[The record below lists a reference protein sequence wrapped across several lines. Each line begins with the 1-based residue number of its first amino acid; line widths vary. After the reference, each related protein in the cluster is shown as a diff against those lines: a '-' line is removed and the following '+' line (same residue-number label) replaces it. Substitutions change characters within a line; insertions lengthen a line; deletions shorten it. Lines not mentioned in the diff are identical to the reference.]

1 MERIKLR
8 PSAASRWMAC
18 PASVHLSVGIPD
30 SPSGEA
36 AQIGTAIHALAETC
50 WQTED
55 DPRNYIDKLV
65 EGIRI
70 TEQNAEFA
78 QLHLDTIKRL
88 EKDLGRVLVEQ
99 HGTVLN
105 TMDIELAGTC
115 DVVGYSVKDSI
126 IEIVDLKTGRN
137 YVDADSPQLKI
148 YALAMMKALGDFQT
162 IRLTIVQPQV
172 GANRTHEMSLY
183 DLHSWRDNE
192 LMPRIADISEMN
204 AYPTPSRDACKYCP
218 AKLHCPALR
227 EKAYE
232 LPIVPTKELS
242 ADEIATWLE
251 QGELV
256 EAFYEE
262 LKKVATKRLE
272 DGAAVPG
279 WNLVPKR
286 AIRKWKAD
294 IDTIG
299 IRDLPIATHLLYK
312 NELITPA
319 QAEKLLSKADKHL
332 LDDLTEKVSSGLTL
346 ARVSESSDI

>member
-1 MERIKLR
+1 L
-8 PSAASRWMAC
+8 
-18 PASVHLSVGIPD
+18 
-30 SPSGEA
+30 
-36 AQIGTAIHALAETC
+36 C

-55 DPRNYIDKLV
+55 DPKNYVNKMI
-65 EGIRI
+65 EGIVI

-88 EKDLGRVLVEQ
+88 ETELGRVLVEQ

-105 TMDIELAGTC
+105 TMQVSLSGTC

-148 YALAMMKALGDFQT
+148 YALAMMRELGDFNT

-183 DLHSWRDNE
+183 ELLQWRDNE
-192 LMPRIADISEMN
+192 LIKAVNEIVTMN

-218 AKLHCPALR
+218 AKLVCPALR

-232 LPIVPTKELS
+232 LPLAPTKELS
-242 ADEIATWLE
+242 ESEIATWLE

-262 LKKVATKRLE
+262 LKKVATQRLE
-272 DGAAVPG
+272 GGAAVPG

-294 IDTIG
+294 IDIS
-299 IRDLPIATHLLYK
+299 DLPIETAKLYK
-312 NELITPA
+312 SEPITPA
-319 QAEKLLSKADKHL
+319 QAEKLLSKDDRHL

-346 ARVSESSDI
+346 AKMTESSDI

>member
-8 PSAASRWMAC
+8 PSAAARWMAC
-18 PASVHLSVGIPD
+18 PASVHLSVGIPE

-36 AQIGTAIHALAETC
+36 AQIGTAIHALAELC

-55 DPRNYIDKLV
+55 DPRNYINKMV
-65 EGIRI
+65 EQIVI

-88 EKDLGRVLVEQ
+88 ETELGRVLVEQ

-105 TMDIELAGTC
+105 TMQISLAGTC

-137 YVDADSPQLKI
+137 YVDQDSAQLKI
-148 YALAMMKALGDFQT
+148 YALAMMRGLGDFQT

-172 GANRTHEMSLY
+172 GVNRTHEMSLY
-183 DLHSWRDNE
+183 DLLQWRDNK
-192 LMPRIADISEMN
+192 LMKAVAEVSTMN
-204 AYPTPSRDACKYCP
+204 AYPTPSKDACKYCP
-218 AKLHCPALR
+218 AKLYCPALR

-232 LPIVPTKELS
+232 LPLAPTKELS
-242 ADEIATWLE
+242 DTEIATWLE

-272 DGAAVPG
+272 DGAVVPG

-294 IDTIG
+294 IDIS
-299 IRDLPIATHLLYK
+299 DLPIETAKLYK
-312 NELITPA
+312 SEPITPA

-346 ARVSESSDI
+346 AKMLESSDI

>member
-18 PASVHLSVGIPD
+18 PASVHLSVGIPE

-36 AQIGTAIHALAETC
+36 AQTGTAIHALAELC

-55 DPRNYIDKLV
+55 DPKNYIDKLV

-99 HGTVLN
+99 HGTVLD
-105 TMDIELAGTC
+105 TMQLQLAGTC

-137 YVDADSPQLKI
+137 FVSADSAQLKI

-183 DLHSWRDNE
+183 DLFQWRDNE
-192 LMPRIADISEMN
+192 LMKAVNSIATMN

-232 LPIVPTKELS
+232 LPLAPTKELTDS
-242 ADEIATWLE
+242 EIATWLE

-286 AIRKWKAD
+286 AIRKWKEGAL
-294 IDTIG
+294 IAE
-299 IRDLPIATHLLYK
+299 LPIANHKLYK
-312 NELITPA
+312 SEPITPA
-319 QAEKLLSKADKHL
+319 QAEKLLSKDDRHL

-346 ARVSESSDI
+346 AKMLESSDI

>member
-55 DPRNYIDKLV
+55 DPKNYIGKLV
-65 EGIRI
+65 ENITI

-78 QLHLDTIKRL
+78 QLHLDTIQRL

-99 HGTVLN
+99 HGTLIN
-105 TMDIELAGTC
+105 TMQIHLAGTC

-137 YVDADSPQLKI
+137 YVDADSAQLKI
-148 YALAMMKALGDFQT
+148 YALAMMQTLGDFQT

-172 GANRTHEMSLY
+172 GENRTHEMTLAE
-183 DLHSWRDNE
+183 LHEWRNKE
-192 LMPRIADISEMN
+192 LMTAIGAISYMN

-218 AKLHCPALR
+218 AKLQCPALQ
-227 EKAYE
+227 EKAASV
-232 LPIVPTKELS
+232 PIKVTKELTE
-242 ADEIATWLE
+242 DEIAYWLE
-251 QGELV
+251 QADLV
-256 EAFYEE
+256 EGFYEE
-262 LKKVATKRLE
+262 LRIHATMRLA
-272 DGAAVPG
+272 GGTTVPG
-279 WNLVPKR
+279 WHLVPKR
-286 AIRKWKAD
+286 AIRKWKEGID
-294 IDTIG
+294 I
-299 IRDLPIATHLLYK
+299 RKLPIRTELLYTS
-312 NELITPA
+312 NLITPA
-319 QAEKLLSKADKHL
+319 QAEKLLSKDTRPM
-332 LDDLTEKVSSGLTL
+332 LDGMTEKVSSGLTL
-346 ARVSESSDI
+346 AKMLESSDI

>member
-1 MERIKLR
+1 
-8 PSAASRWMAC
+8 MAC
-18 PASVHLSVGIPD
+18 PASVHLSVGIPE

-36 AQIGTAIHALAETC
+36 AQTGTAIHALAELC

-55 DPRNYIDKLV
+55 DPKNYIDKLV

-99 HGTVLN
+99 HGTVLD
-105 TMDIELAGTC
+105 TMQLQLAGTC

-137 YVDADSPQLKI
+137 FVSADSAQLKI

-183 DLHSWRDNE
+183 DLFQWRDNE
-192 LMPRIADISEMN
+192 LMKAVNSIATMN

-232 LPIVPTKELS
+232 LPLAPTKELTDS
-242 ADEIATWLE
+242 EIATWLE

-286 AIRKWKAD
+286 AIRKWKEGAL
-294 IDTIG
+294 IAE
-299 IRDLPIATHLLYK
+299 LPIANHKLYK
-312 NELITPA
+312 SEPITPA
-319 QAEKLLSKADKHL
+319 QAEKLLSKDDRHL

-346 ARVSESSDI
+346 AKMLESSDI

>member
-36 AQIGTAIHALAETC
+36 AQIGTAIHALAELC

-55 DPRNYIDKLV
+55 DPKNYIDKLV

-88 EKDLGRVLVEQ
+88 ETDLGRVLVEQ
-99 HGTVLN
+99 HGTVLD
-105 TMDIELAGTC
+105 TMQIQLAGTC
-115 DVVGYSVKDSI
+115 DVVGYSVKESI

-137 YVDADSPQLKI
+137 YVDADSAQLKI
-148 YALAMMKALGDFQT
+148 YALAMMKSLGDFQT

-172 GANRTHEMSLY
+172 GVNRTHEMSLY
-183 DLHSWRDNE
+183 DLLQWRDNE
-192 LMPRIADISEMN
+192 LMTAVNSIATMN
-204 AYPTPSRDACKYCP
+204 AYPIPSRDACKYCP

-232 LPIVPTKELS
+232 LPLAPTKELS

-256 EAFYEE
+256 EMFYEE

-286 AIRKWKAD
+286 AIRKWKEGAD
-294 IDTIG
+294 LTE
-299 IRDLPIATHLLYK
+299 LPLAYEQLYK
-312 NELITPA
+312 EEKITPA
-319 QAEKLLSKADKHL
+319 QAEKLLSKDDRHL

-346 ARVSESSDI
+346 AKMLESSDI

>member
-18 PASVHLSVGIPD
+18 PASVHLSVGIPE

-55 DPRNYIDKLV
+55 DPKNYIDKLV

-78 QLHLDTIKRL
+78 QLHIDTIKRL
-88 EKDLGRVLVEQ
+88 ETDLGRVLVEQ
-99 HGTVLN
+99 HGTVLD
-105 TMDIELAGTC
+105 TMQLQLAGTC

-137 YVDADSPQLKI
+137 FVSEDSAQLKI
-148 YALAMMKALGDFQT
+148 YALAMMKELGDFQT

-172 GANRTHEMSLY
+172 GVNRTHEMSLY
-183 DLHSWRDNE
+183 DLLQWRDNE
-192 LMPRIADISEMN
+192 LMTAVNEIATMN

-227 EKAYE
+227 DKAHE
-232 LPIVPTKELS
+232 LPLEPTKELS
-242 ADEIATWLE
+242 DSEIAVWLE
-251 QGELV
+251 QGEFV

-272 DGAAVPG
+272 GGAAVPG

-286 AIRKWKAD
+286 AIRKWVEGAD
-294 IDTIG
+294 LTV
-299 IRDLPIATHLLYK
+299 LPLDYEQLYK
-312 NELITPA
+312 EEKITPA
-319 QAEKLLSKADKHL
+319 QAEKLLGKADKHL

-346 ARVSESSDI
+346 AKMLESSDI

>member
-1 MERIKLR
+1 
-8 PSAASRWMAC
+8 
-18 PASVHLSVGIPD
+18 VGIPD

-55 DPRNYIDKLV
+55 DPKNYIDKLV

-105 TMDIELAGTC
+105 TMQIQLSGTC

-137 YVDADSPQLKI
+137 YVDADSAQLKI

-172 GANRTHEMSLY
+172 GVNRTHEMSLY
-183 DLHSWRDNE
+183 DLLQWRDNE
-192 LMPRIADISEMN
+192 LMTAVNEIVTMN
-204 AYPTPSRDACKYCP
+204 AYPTPSKDACKYCP

-232 LPIVPTKELS
+232 LPLAPTKELS
-242 ADEIATWLE
+242 ESEIATWLE

-272 DGAAVPG
+272 GGAAVPG

-286 AIRKWKAD
+286 AIRKWKHDAVLAN
-294 IDTIG
+294 
-299 IRDLPIATHLLYK
+299 LPIYIEQLYK
-312 NELITPA
+312 SEPITPA
-319 QAEKLLSKADKHL
+319 QAEKLLSKDDRHL

-346 ARVSESSDI
+346 AKMLESSDI

>member
-8 PSAASRWMAC
+8 PSAAARWMAC
-18 PASVHLSVGIPD
+18 PASVHLSVGIPE
-30 SPSGEA
+30 SPIGEA
-36 AQIGTAIHALAETC
+36 AQTGTAIHALAELC

-55 DPRNYIDKLV
+55 DPKNYVNKMV
-65 EGIRI
+65 EQIVI

-88 EKDLGRVLVEQ
+88 ETDLGRVLVEQ

-105 TMDIELAGTC
+105 TMQISLAGTC

-137 YVDADSPQLKI
+137 YVDANSPQLKI
-148 YALAMMKALGDFQT
+148 YALAMMRELGDFNT
-162 IRLTIVQPQV
+162 VRLTIVQPQI

-183 DLHSWRDNE
+183 ELLQWRDNE
-192 LMPRIADISEMN
+192 LMKAVNEIVTMN

-227 EKAYE
+227 EKAYA
-232 LPIVPTKELS
+232 LPLAPTKELS
-242 ADEIATWLE
+242 ESEIATWLE

-279 WNLVPKR
+279 WNLIPKR
-286 AIRKWKAD
+286 AIRKWRQDAD
-294 IDTIG
+294 IG
-299 IRDLPIATHLLYK
+299 KLPVEDIEKLYK
-312 NELITPA
+312 LEWVTPA
-319 QAEKLLSKADKHL
+319 QAEKLLSKDDRHL

-346 ARVSESSDI
+346 AKMLESSDI

>member
-1 MERIKLR
+1 MVE
-8 PSAASRWMAC
+8 
-18 PASVHLSVGIPD
+18 
-30 SPSGEA
+30 
-36 AQIGTAIHALAETC
+36 QI
-50 WQTED
+50 
-55 DPRNYIDKLV
+55 V
-65 EGIRI
+65 I

-88 EKDLGRVLVEQ
+88 ETDLGRVLVEQ
-99 HGTVLN
+99 HGTVLD
-105 TMDIELAGTC
+105 TMQIQLSGTC

-137 YVDADSPQLKI
+137 YVDADSAQLKI

-172 GANRTHEMSLY
+172 GVNRTHEMSLY
-183 DLHSWRDNE
+183 DLLQWRDNE
-192 LMPRIADISEMN
+192 LMTAINNIATMN
-204 AYPTPSRDACKYCP
+204 AYPTPSKDACKYCP

-232 LPIVPTKELS
+232 LPLAPTKELS
-242 ADEIATWLE
+242 DTEIATWLE

-272 DGAAVPG
+272 DGAVVPG

-294 IDTIG
+294 IDIS
-299 IRDLPIATHLLYK
+299 DLPIETAKLYK
-312 NELITPA
+312 SEPITPA

-346 ARVSESSDI
+346 AKMLESSDI

>member
-36 AQIGTAIHALAETC
+36 AQIGTAIHALAELC

-55 DPRNYIDKLV
+55 DPKNYIDKLV

-99 HGTVLN
+99 HGTVLD
-105 TMDIELAGTC
+105 TMQIQLAGTC
-115 DVVGYSVKDSI
+115 DVVGYSVKESI
-126 IEIVDLKTGRN
+126 IEIADLKTGRN
-137 YVDADSPQLKI
+137 YVDADSAQLKI
-148 YALAMMKALGDFQT
+148 YALAMMKSLGDFQT

-172 GANRTHEMSLY
+172 GVNRTHEMSLY
-183 DLHSWRDNE
+183 DLLQWRDNE
-192 LMPRIADISEMN
+192 LMTAVNSIATMN
-204 AYPTPSRDACKYCP
+204 AYPIPSRDACKYCP

-232 LPIVPTKELS
+232 LPLAPTKELS
-242 ADEIATWLE
+242 ESEIATWLE

-256 EAFYEE
+256 EMFYEE

-272 DGAAVPG
+272 GGAAVPG

-286 AIRKWKAD
+286 AIRKWKEGAD
-294 IDTIG
+294 LTE
-299 IRDLPIATHLLYK
+299 LPLAYEQLYK
-312 NELITPA
+312 EEKITPA
-319 QAEKLLSKADKHL
+319 QAEKLLGKADKHL

>member
-18 PASVHLSVGIPD
+18 PASVHLSVGIPE

-36 AQIGTAIHALAETC
+36 AQIGTAIHALAELC

-55 DPRNYIDKLV
+55 DPKNYINKMV
-65 EGIRI
+65 EGIVI

-88 EKDLGRVLVEQ
+88 ETELGRVLVEQ

-105 TMDIELAGTC
+105 TMQIQLSGTC

-137 YVDADSPQLKI
+137 FVDADSAQLKI
-148 YALAMMKALGDFQT
+148 YALAMMRELGDFQT

-172 GANRTHEMSLY
+172 GANRTHQMTLAELNEWRSK
-183 DLHSWRDNE
+183 DLMKAIEN
-192 LMPRIADISEMN
+192 ISYGN

-232 LPIVPTKELS
+232 LPLCSTKELS
-242 ADEIATWLE
+242 ESEIATWLE

-262 LKKVATKRLE
+262 LRKVATKRLE
-272 DGAAVPG
+272 GGSVVPG

-294 IDTIG
+294 IDIS
-299 IRDLPIATHLLYK
+299 DLPIETAKLYK
-312 NELITPA
+312 SEPITPA
-319 QAEKLLSKADKHL
+319 QAEKLLSKDDRHL

-346 ARVSESSDI
+346 AKMLESSDI

>member
-18 PASVHLSVGIPD
+18 PASVHLSVGIPE

-36 AQIGTAIHALAETC
+36 AQIGTAIHALAELC

-55 DPRNYIDKLV
+55 DPKNYINKMV
-65 EGIRI
+65 EGIVI
-70 TEQNAEFA
+70 SEQNAEFA

-88 EKDLGRVLVEQ
+88 ENDLGRVLVEQ

-105 TMDIELAGTC
+105 TMQIQLSGTC

-137 YVDADSPQLKI
+137 FVDADSVQLKI
-148 YALAMMKALGDFQT
+148 YALAMMKELGDFQT

-172 GANRTHEMSLY
+172 GANRTHEMTLTE
-183 DLHSWRDNE
+183 LNEWRDNE
-192 LMPRIADISEMN
+192 LMKSVNEIVTMN

-227 EKAYE
+227 EKAYS
-232 LPIVPTKELS
+232 LPLAPTKELTES
-242 ADEIATWLE
+242 EIATWLE

-262 LKKVATKRLE
+262 LRKVATKRLE

-286 AIRKWKAD
+286 AIRKWVEGAD
-294 IDTIG
+294 LTV
-299 IRDLPIATHLLYK
+299 LPLDYEQLYK
-312 NELITPA
+312 EEKITPA
-319 QAEKLLSKADKHL
+319 QAEKLLSKDDRHL
-332 LDDLTEKVSSGLTL
+332 LNDLTEKVSSGLTL
-346 ARVSESSDI
+346 AKMLESSDI

>member
-8 PSAASRWMAC
+8 PSAAARWMAC

-36 AQIGTAIHALAETC
+36 AQIGTAIHALAELC

-55 DPRNYIDKLV
+55 NPKNYVNKLV

-70 TEQNAEFA
+70 TSENAEFA
-78 QLHLDTIKRL
+78 QLHLETIKRL
-88 EKDLGRVLVEQ
+88 ETDLGRVLVEQ

-105 TMDIELAGTC
+105 TMQIQLSGTC

-137 YVDADSPQLKI
+137 YVDADSAQLKI
-148 YALAMMKALGDFQT
+148 YALAMMRELGDFQT

-172 GANRTHEMSLY
+172 GANRTHQMTLAELNE
-183 DLHSWRDNE
+183 WRSKE
-192 LMPRIADISEMN
+192 LMKAIEDISYMN

-218 AKLHCPALR
+218 AKLHCPALQ
-227 EKAYE
+227 EMAKSVT
-232 LPIVPTKELS
+232 LKPNKELS
-242 ADEIATWLE
+242 EEEISYWLD
-251 QGELV
+251 QAELV
-256 EAFYEE
+256 EGFYEE
-262 LKKVATKRLE
+262 LRKYATKRLE
-272 DGAAVPG
+272 DGGAIPG

-286 AIRKWKAD
+286 AIRKWKAA

-299 IRDLPIATHLLYK
+299 FQDLPIATYLLYK
-312 NELITPA
+312 NEMITPA
-319 QAEKLLSKADKHL
+319 QAEKLLSKDDRHL

-346 ARVSESSDI
+346 AKMLESSDI